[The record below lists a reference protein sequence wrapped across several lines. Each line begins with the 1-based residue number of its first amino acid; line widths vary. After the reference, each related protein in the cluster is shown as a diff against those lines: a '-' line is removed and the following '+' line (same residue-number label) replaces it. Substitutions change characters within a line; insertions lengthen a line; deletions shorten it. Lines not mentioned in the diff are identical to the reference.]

1 MLLRILGKF
10 VYSTLP
16 KCLGMLLVYPKRMA
30 VGIKPKEAKEEEHNG
45 DADLVEVDGKLLSAG
60 KI

>member
-16 KCLGMLLVYPKRMA
+16 KCLEMLLVYPKRMA
-30 VGIKPKEAKEEEHNG
+30 VGIKPKEAKEEHNG